1 MKITGCKFFLIETP
15 RETGAISE
23 HLMIRIDTD
32 EGVSG
37 WGEWSDL
44 AHSHPAEF
52 PNFDLV
58 EEEANHRIAGAD
70 PLNIGETMERLGGL
84 IPEAFDVGLYDLMG
98 KILDVPVYSLLGGQA
113 AGPHP
118 LLLPDIPDADAD
130 WGEDPGQEIEDNV
143 RRVRRVEQMG
153 QHRIRKYIGYN
164 LDAEEQWLRTF
175 RDTFGAEM
183 AIKSLDLSG
192 RFHWQEAL
200 RLLQRFKEYDYEVAE
215 SVSRRKPGQDGLTD
229 VEGMAEVRRQLGV
242 PISEHLNDYAS
253 ILRYRD
259 AGAVDVANIAT
270 CQNGIKKTKE
280 LFEFTAGIGLRALHG
295 TTQELSIGTSAA
307 AHVMASLETV
317 DMPCDQAGPLLYT
330 EDCTSERV
338 KYEDSC
344 LVVPEGPGLGITVD
358 EDHLEEIAY
367 KGTRLAL
374 LRAGGPSGH

>member
-1 MKITGCKFFLIETP
+1 M
-15 RETGAISE
+15 
-23 HLMIRIDTD
+23 
-32 EGVSG
+32 
-37 WGEWSDL
+37 
-44 AHSHPAEF
+44 
-52 PNFDLV
+52 

-84 IPEAFDVGLYDLMG
+84 LPEAFDVGLYDLMG
-98 KILDVPVYSLLGGQA
+98 KVLDVPVYALLGGKRR
-113 AGPHP
+113 
-118 LLLPDIPDADAD
+118 DRIPFCYPIFPMQTPI
-130 WGEDPGQEIEDNV
+130 GKDPSQEIEDNV
-143 RRVRRVEQMG
+143 RRVRRVEEMG
-153 QHRIRKYIGYN
+153 LRRIRKYIGYN

-175 RDTFGAEM
+175 RDTFGDEI

-215 SVSRRKPGQDGLTD
+215 SVSLRKRGLTD

-242 PISEHLNDYAS
+242 PISEHLNDYMS

-270 CQNGIKKTKE
+270 CANGIKKTKE
-280 LFEFTAGIGLRALHG
+280 LFEFVAGIGLRSLHG

-307 AHVMASLETV
+307 AHVLASLDTV

-338 KYEDSC
+338 RYEDSC

-358 EDHLEEIAY
+358 EDHLEEIGY

-374 LRAGGPSGH
+374 LRSRGPSSH